1 MQGLQNADGGQLFK
15 LADFSSANRYVNV
28 PSGPTLSDW
37 SISVWFQMPFAVS
50 AVHSSPYYIIGSVS
64 GGGDFAFI
72 DRNSSYR
79 WGVYSV
85 GSGGG
90 TTYGTFQ
97 FNTLSNGWHHM
108 VLVGQGT
115 RTYLYIDG
123 TYRDQVNKKVT
134 GTFRY
139 LGASYDSVGTAS
151 GQSWGTPLDEY
162 KIFNAPLSAGQ
173 VSSIY
178 GNELAG
184 LNWDGSNRPQPCL
197 VPLVEYHFDEAS
209 WTGTTGEVIDSS
221 ANGYNATRGGGA
233 TTASGLPA
241 YTSGTDSTC
250 NYGRFDMAG
259 TPRAYVQLPAG
270 FPSLGSDFTITAWVR
285 TTNVNKIGQR
295 VFVRDDNGNGWAL
308 SVSDEVAGTLRLFNR
323 SIQYT
328 GASLS
333 GAGAIRAGNVALDT
347 PAVIASNVW
356 YFVAASVDITNRTVT
371 LYVYNSAGTQL
382 AKTSASYTGTW
393 GVGTGATSIG
403 NETSASG
410 ENGLYFNGNIDEV
423 RVYQAVATQAQIE
436 SLRTIVRTCAFT
448 GFDHLRIEHS
458 GSGVTCV
465 PSTLTL
471 KACADASCSSL
482 FTGGVTG
489 TVTATGTPTVNWV
502 GGTAFAIGATGLVT
516 KDVQVTTAGNV
527 TWGASGVAPVTPNGT
542 SCYVGATASCSFA
555 ASLAGFLFDVPH
567 HASDTSQTITVSAVK
582 QADNSLACTPA
593 FASTSKTINFGC
605 AYSNPATGTL
615 PVVVGGSNVTC
626 GSTTGVSLAF
636 NASGVA
642 TTTVRYA
649 DVGQMGLTAG
659 YTGSGGSEAGL
670 SMTGSDTFITAP
682 ASLSVTPAG
691 PYVAGNNFS
700 VTVVAK
706 NASGNTTPSFG
717 KESTTENVTLS
728 HTLTGPAGGND
739 LALSGTTTIP
749 DASFQSGNGSATVSN
764 IQWAEVGDISLTATL
779 ASASYLG
786 SGLTANGSAAAGAF
800 KPAYFDTVV
809 TPGTGTFTYSG
820 QPFTVQV
827 TAKNANGGTTLNYK
841 GAYAR
846 IVTLSDGNGGTNN
859 SAMLGTFS
867 NASIAAASFNNGVAT
882 TNTVSYRFNTKTTAP
897 LEAPTSAPLK
907 LRALD
912 TDSVTSSGHT
922 EGTTPLRAGRLRLV
936 NFYGSDLLRPR
947 VEYRAEYWDGG
958 RWATNALDSSNPIV
972 AGNIAT
978 GGLTVNGLTAL
989 NNGIGF
995 ITFNTTA
1002 AGSYDIALDL
1012 NAAGVDTSCNAA
1024 HGGAAANKSWLQ
1036 GYWSAP
1042 ANCGGVAAWAQDPNA
1057 RIRLGA
1063 ARAPYIYLRER
1074 Y

>member
-1 MQGLQNADGGQLFK
+1 
-15 LADFSSANRYVNV
+15 
-28 PSGPTLSDW
+28 
-37 SISVWFQMPFAVS
+37 
-50 AVHSSPYYIIGSVS
+50 
-64 GGGDFAFI
+64 
-72 DRNSSYR
+72 
-79 WGVYSV
+79 
-85 GSGGG
+85 
-90 TTYGTFQ
+90 
-97 FNTLSNGWHHM
+97 
-108 VLVGQGT
+108 
-115 RTYLYIDG
+115 
-123 TYRDQVNKKVT
+123 
-134 GTFRY
+134 
-139 LGASYDSVGTAS
+139 
-151 GQSWGTPLDEY
+151 
-162 KIFNAPLSAGQ
+162 
-173 VSSIY
+173 
-178 GNELAG
+178 
-184 LNWDGSNRPQPCL
+184 
-197 VPLVEYHFDEAS
+197 
-209 WTGTTGEVIDSS
+209 
-221 ANGYNATRGGGA
+221 
-233 TTASGLPA
+233 
-241 YTSGTDSTC
+241 
-250 NYGRFDMAG
+250 MAG

-382 AKTSASYTGTW
+382 ARTSASYTGTW

-489 TVTATGTPTVNWV
+489 TVTAAGGPTANWV
-502 GGTAFAIGATGLVT
+502 DGSATFAIGAPGFIAEE
-516 KDVQVTTAGNV
+516 VQVTTAGNV
-527 TWGASGVAPVTPNGT
+527 TWGATGLSVTPSNGVA
-542 SCYVGATASCSFA
+542 CYVGGMASCAFTSNT
-555 ASLAGFLFDVPH
+555 AGFIFDVPP

-605 AYSNPATGTL
+605 GYSNPATGTL
-615 PVVVGGSNVTC
+615 PVVVGGSNVSC

-649 DVGQMGLTAG
+649 DVGQMSLTAS
-659 YTGSGGSEAGL
+659 YTGSSGSEAGL
-670 SMTGSDTFITAP
+670 VMTGSDTFIAAP
-682 ASLSVTPAG
+682 AGFTVTPTG

-700 VTVVAK
+700 VTVAAK
-706 NASGNTTPSFG
+706 NASGNTTPNFG
-717 KESTTENVTLS
+717 KESTTENVTLG

-739 LALSGTTTIP
+739 PDLSGTTTIP

-764 IQWAEVGDISLTATL
+764 IQWAEVGDIALTATL

-786 SGLTANGSAAAGAF
+786 SGLTANGSAAAGPF

-809 TPGTGTFTYSG
+809 TPATGTFTYSG
-820 QPFTVQV
+820 QPFTVHV
-827 TAKNANGGTTLNYK
+827 TAENATGGTTLNYK
-841 GAYAR
+841 GVYAKA
-846 IVTLSDGNGGTNN
+846 VTLSDGNSGTNN
-859 SAMLGTFS
+859 SATLGTFS
-867 NASIAAASFNNGVAT
+867 NASIAAASFTNGVAT
-882 TNTVSYRFNTKTTAP
+882 TSTVSYRFNTKTTAP
-897 LEAPTSAPLK
+897 LETPTSAPLM
-907 LRALD
+907 LRATD
-912 TDSVTSSGHT
+912 TDGVTSNGHT
-922 EGTTPLRAGRLRLV
+922 EGTTPIRAGRLRLV
-936 NFYGSDLLRPR
+936 NFYGSELLRPR
-947 VEYRAEYWDGG
+947 VEYRAEYWDGN
-958 RWATNALDSSNPIV
+958 RWTTNALDSSSPIV

-978 GGLTVNGLTAL
+978 GGLTVNGVTAL

-995 ITFNTTA
+995 ITFNTAA

-1024 HGGAAANKSWLQ
+1024 HGGTAANRPWLQ
-1036 GYWSAP
+1036 GYWAAP

-1063 ARAPYIYLRER
+1063 PSAPYIYLRER